1 MQSPAVVEYAPL
13 TVVRAA
19 TPGFVCAVRVHS
31 GAVVDAGQIIALL
44 ENQEISA
51 QLADLQLALQ
61 QSDLKVRMYCQEE
74 QFGKSQVER
83 ANQEAIEKKIA
94 ETRGRL
100 AALTVRAPVRGRVF
114 ARDIESLAG
123 RYLQAGDEIAT
134 VGAEDA
140 KELLV
145 AVCQDDVDLFLSHLG
160 RTVDV
165 RMRSGI
171 GERLSAP
178 LVKVNP
184 CGSAELPHP
193 ALAAPVGGPLAVK
206 AKPETEPSSEHRG
219 EAYELLAP
227 TFLVKAELQPEQSVR
242 LHAGQL
248 TTVAFQ
254 SSSETVAFRIFR
266 LASAWMQRQM
276 AARQTK

>member
-1 MQSPAVVEYAPL
+1 
-13 TVVRAA
+13 
-19 TPGFVCAVRVHS
+19 
-31 GAVVDAGQIIALL
+31 
-44 ENQEISA
+44 
-51 QLADLQLALQ
+51 
-61 QSDLKVRMYCQEE
+61 MYCQEE

-100 AALTVRAPVRGRVF
+100 AALHGARHRCGAVSSRGHRVAGRPLPAGWRRNRHGRQQGCQGTPRCRLPGRRRPVSVAFGSDRRCSHAVRHRREALGTGTLRQG
-114 ARDIESLAG
+114 ESL
-123 RYLQAGDEIAT
+123 R
-134 VGAEDA
+134 
-140 KELLV
+140 
-145 AVCQDDVDLFLSHLG
+145 
-160 RTVDV
+160 
-165 RMRSGI
+165 
-171 GERLSAP
+171 ERQ
-178 LVKVNP
+178 
-184 CGSAELPHP
+184 LPHP